1 MIYNVSGTH
10 ILPQS
15 KRKSVAEISFE
26 INPTFFNFSCIFSR
40 RMKKKKNLY
49 SCVVQPLLYLW
60 RFIDLW
66 CLNKICDALNKIIK
80 QRNEKLFLNAICI
93 NDSWVNFF
101 CCSNKHLTC
110 ILSLGGCRNTFL
122 QDIWTW
128 YNQVKLLHQ

>member
-1 MIYNVSGTH
+1 MELTFCLKAKDTRLQKYLSKLIPLF
-10 ILPQS
+10 LPFP
-15 KRKSVAEISFE
+15 V
-26 INPTFFNFSCIFSR
+26 FSLGGW
-40 RMKKKKNLY
+40 KKKKNLY

-66 CLNKICDALNKIIK
+66 CLNEICDALNKVIK
-80 QRNEKLFLNAICI
+80 QWNEKLFLNAICI

-110 ILSLGGCRNTFL
+110 ILSLGCSRNTFL

-128 YNQVKLLHQ
+128 YNQVKLLH